1 MQVMYDEQRQAR
13 IITVLQLIGSAPD
26 AVHVRAAAAYVHG
39 YIDGLFDE
47 GKLSVQT
54 AQDLKWVAEMRR
66 DKRLADL
73 NI

>member
-1 MQVMYDEQRQAR
+1 MCDELRQAR
-13 IITVLQLIGSAPD
+13 IMKVLQLIVGAPD

-54 AQDLKWVAEMRR
+54 AQDLKWVAEMHR
-66 DKRLADL
+66 DKRLSDL